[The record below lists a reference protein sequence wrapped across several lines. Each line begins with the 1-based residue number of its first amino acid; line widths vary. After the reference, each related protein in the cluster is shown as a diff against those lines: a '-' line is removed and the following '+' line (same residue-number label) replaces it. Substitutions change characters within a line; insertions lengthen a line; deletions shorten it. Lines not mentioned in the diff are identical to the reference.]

1 MYGNTTPITSNHTF
15 ILPKQPMNTEK
26 TTPELCEALAKAQA
40 EIENATKSSA
50 NPFFK
55 SKYADLAEVL
65 NTVRP
70 VFAKHGLAIIQGT
83 SFDGNLVHVET
94 VVTHSS
100 NGMISSVASCVPAK
114 HDAQGVGASTTYL
127 RRYSLAGMTGVAQ
140 EDDDGNSASKAPPKK
155 SMINSPT
162 MGAFDSLHPAR
173 QSIVVD
179 VAEAVKER
187 FAADDIVGAY
197 EEYNGL
203 TDVEEKTGL
212 WSLLDSKVRSAI
224 KKHGESLKAT
234 NVT

>member
-1 MYGNTTPITSNHTF
+1 MSHQEFYETVER
-15 ILPKQPMNTEK
+15 KQEYMEQIERN
-26 TTPELCEALAKAQA
+26 
-40 EIENATKSSA
+40 ENAVVYSAFLRAQMKFGPALKSA
-50 NPFFK
+50 TNPHFR
-55 SKYADLAEVL
+55 SKYADLSACVEAVIDAL
-65 NTVRP
+65 NNE
-70 VFAKHGLAIIQGT
+70 GLALTQETIPNSDGVAVRTVLLHTSGGRLFLGELFMPAIKLDPQGFG
-83 SFDGNLVHVET
+83 SAL
-94 VVTHSS
+94 
-100 NGMISSVASCVPAK
+100 
-114 HDAQGVGASTTYL
+114 TYC
-127 RRYSLAGMTGVAQ
+127 RRYSLLAAMGLAP

>member
-1 MYGNTTPITSNHTF
+1 MKFGP
-15 ILPKQPMNTEK
+15 
-26 TTPELCEALAKAQA
+26 ALKS
-40 EIENATKSSA
+40 AT
-50 NPFFK
+50 NPHFR
-55 SKYADLAEVL
+55 SKYADLSACVEAVIDAL
-65 NTVRP
+65 NNE
-70 VFAKHGLAIIQGT
+70 GLALTQETIPNSDGVAVRTVLLHTSGGRLFLGELFMPAIKLDPQGFG
-83 SFDGNLVHVET
+83 SAL
-94 VVTHSS
+94 S
-100 NGMISSVASCVPAK
+100 
-114 HDAQGVGASTTYL
+114 
-127 RRYSLAGMTGVAQ
+127 YSLLAAMGLAP

>member
-1 MYGNTTPITSNHTF
+1 LSHQEFYETVQR
-15 ILPKQPMNTEK
+15 KQEYMEQIERN
-26 TTPELCEALAKAQA
+26 
-40 EIENATKSSA
+40 ENAVVYSAFLRAQMKFGPALKSA
-50 NPFFK
+50 TNPHFR
-55 SKYADLAEVL
+55 SKYADLSACVEAVIDAL
-65 NTVRP
+65 NSE
-70 VFAKHGLAIIQGT
+70 GLALTQETIPNSDGVSVRTVLLHTSGGRLFLGELFMPAIKLDPQGFG
-83 SFDGNLVHVET
+83 SAL
-94 VVTHSS
+94 
-100 NGMISSVASCVPAK
+100 
-114 HDAQGVGASTTYL
+114 TYC
-127 RRYSLAGMTGVAQ
+127 RRYSLLAAMGLAP

>member
-1 MYGNTTPITSNHTF
+1 
-15 ILPKQPMNTEK
+15 
-26 TTPELCEALAKAQA
+26 
-40 EIENATKSSA
+40 
-50 NPFFK
+50 
-55 SKYADLAEVL
+55 
-65 NTVRP
+65 
-70 VFAKHGLAIIQGT
+70 
-83 SFDGNLVHVET
+83 
-94 VVTHSS
+94 
-100 NGMISSVASCVPAK
+100 
-114 HDAQGVGASTTYL
+114 
-127 RRYSLAGMTGVAQ
+127 
-140 EDDDGNSASKAPPKK
+140 
-155 SMINSPT
+155 MINSPT

>member
-1 MYGNTTPITSNHTF
+1 MEQIERN
-15 ILPKQPMNTEK
+15 
-26 TTPELCEALAKAQA
+26 
-40 EIENATKSSA
+40 ENAVVYSAFLRAQMKFGPALKSA
-50 NPFFK
+50 TNPHFR
-55 SKYADLAEVL
+55 SKYADLSACVEAVIDAL
-65 NTVRP
+65 NSE
-70 VFAKHGLAIIQGT
+70 GLALTQETIPNSDGVSVRTVLLHTSGGRLFLGELFMPAIKLDPQGFG
-83 SFDGNLVHVET
+83 SAL
-94 VVTHSS
+94 
-100 NGMISSVASCVPAK
+100 
-114 HDAQGVGASTTYL
+114 TYC
-127 RRYSLAGMTGVAQ
+127 RRYSLLAAMGLAP